1 MTDIDLDHI
10 EDIVRAKAALERKT
24 KQGDIETVTNLVRAE
39 RFATAT
45 FKELKTTAKECI
57 NRYNATAVRE
67 VVPSL
72 KVMVAR
78 RAPSR
83 DHATAV
89 TADEKGSFSLAIEG
103 ATITYSRATRQRP
116 LEEWTLRA
124 NDTARVRA
132 KLMEFLWEA

>member
-72 KVMVAR
+72 KVT
-78 RAPSR
+78 AP
-83 DHATAV
+83 AFTAV